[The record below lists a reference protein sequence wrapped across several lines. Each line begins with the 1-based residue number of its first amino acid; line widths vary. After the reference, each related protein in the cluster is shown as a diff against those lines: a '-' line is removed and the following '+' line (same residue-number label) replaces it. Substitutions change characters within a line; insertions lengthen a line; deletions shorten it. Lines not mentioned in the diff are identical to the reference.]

1 MTILNVF
8 GPTVSGTDGDEERL
22 YRRIASAAFNS
33 RTNRML
39 WGDVLAHVSELV
51 VRWSPTGSTT
61 RIQDMKQDIATMT
74 LQIISQICYGRDLDH
89 FSDGQPKRQDSS
101 CHALSYRQA
110 MFSMLSSI
118 HLISMIP
125 HPLLRKN
132 LHLPFERT
140 GLSSMQGLLPI
151 PAFQRAWLSFVE
163 WKTYL
168 EEMRDE
174 KALELRTVHVADS
187 PTLIGKLRH

>member
-22 YRRIASAAFNS
+22 YRRIASAAFNL

-51 VRWSPTGSTT
+51 VGWSPTGSAT
-61 RIQDMKQDIATMT
+61 RIGDMKQDIADMT
-74 LQIISQICYGRDLDH
+74 LQIISRICYGRDLDH
-89 FSDGQPKRQDSS
+89 FSGQAGRQVLSG
-101 CHALSYRQA
+101 HALSYRQA

-118 HLISMIP
+118 HLISMVP

-132 LHLPFERT
+132 PHLSLKRIC
-140 GLSSMQGLLPI
+140 LSSL
-151 PAFQRAWLSFVE
+151 
-163 WKTYL
+163 
-168 EEMRDE
+168 
-174 KALELRTVHVADS
+174 
-187 PTLIGKLRH
+187 